1 MRINRD
7 FSRLKKRLEAE
18 LRNSADG
25 IPLATLKYLNNI
37 PQQTISHYLRQRTG
51 IVKIGSAR
59 ASKYKLIDEILFDKS
74 KLNIVYN
81 NDEFE
86 VEFATNY
93 PKMEKLA
100 WDFLTKEN
108 PNLPFPK
115 TSVSETGNLIQ
126 KYEGQLK
133 DVIVVQIGNGIT
145 VDDLEKN
152 ICPFQPQE
160 KEILSKTLEMYNIM
174 TASQFTGDLLLWVDT
189 NLRVHCIPLFFT
201 LVPALNAPLMYMVAT
216 QNKMLAQKFWK
227 RNWHACQ
234 MDALEESL
242 YQIADVF

>member
-1 MRINRD
+1 M
-7 FSRLKKRLEAE
+7 
-18 LRNSADG
+18 
-25 IPLATLKYLNNI
+25 
-37 PQQTISHYLRQRTG
+37 RQRTG

-81 NDEFE
+81 NNGFE
-86 VEFATNY
+86 VEFLAQY
-93 PKMEKLA
+93 PKLEKLA
-100 WDFLTKEN
+100 WDFLVAEN
-108 PNLPFPK
+108 PNLQFPK
-115 TSVSETGNLIQ
+115 TRISKNGNLIQ
-126 KYEGQLK
+126 TYRGKIK

-145 VDDLEKN
+145 VDKKN

-160 KEILSKTLEMYNIM
+160 KEILVKTLEMYNIM

-189 NLRVHCIPLFFT
+189 NLRVHCIPLSFT
-201 LVPALNAPLMYMVAT
+201 LVPALNVPLMYTVAT

-234 MDALEESL
+234 IGEIESLL

>member
-18 LRNSADG
+18 LRNSAGG
-25 IPLATLKYLNNI
+25 IPISDFKYLKSI

-51 IVKIGSAR
+51 IVKIGNAR
-59 ASKYKLIDEILFDKS
+59 STKYKLIDNILFDKS

-100 WDFLTKEN
+100 WDFLVAEN

-115 TSVSETGNLIQ
+115 TQISANGNLIQ
-126 KYEGQLK
+126 KYSGEIK
-133 DVIVVQIGNGIT
+133 DVIIVRVEDEVSIG
-145 VDDLEKN
+145 DLEKS
-152 ICPFQPQE
+152 ICPFLATE
-160 KEILSKTLEMYNIM
+160 KETLVKILEMYNIM
-174 TASQFTGDLLLWVDT
+174 TASQFTGDLLLCIDAD
-189 NLRVHCIPLFFT
+189 LRLHCIPLRFS
-201 LVPALNAPLMYMVAT
+201 LAPNLNNPLMYGVAV
-216 QNKMLAQKFWK
+216 QNRCLAKKFWH

>member
-1 MRINRD
+1 MRINRN
-7 FSRLKKRLEAE
+7 FSRLKKRLDAE
-18 LRNSADG
+18 LRNSTGG
-25 IPLATLKYLNNI
+25 IPISDFKYLKSI

-115 TSVSETGNLIQ
+115 TSISETGNINQ
-126 KYEGQLK
+126 RYKGQLK

-160 KEILSKTLEMYNIM
+160 KEILVKTLEMYNIM
-174 TASQFTGDLLLWVDT
+174 TTSQFVGDLFLWIDFD
-189 NLRVHCIPLFFT
+189 LRLHCIPLSFT

>member
-7 FSRLKKRLEAE
+7 FIRLKKRLEAE
-18 LRNSADG
+18 LRNSAGG
-25 IPLATLKYLNNI
+25 IPLTPLKYLNKI

-59 ASKYKLIDEILFDKS
+59 ASKYKLIDEMLFDKS

-100 WDFLTKEN
+100 WDFLVEEN
-108 PNLPFPK
+108 PNLQFPK
-115 TSVSETGNLIQ
+115 TRISKNGNLIQ
-126 KYEGQLK
+126 TYRGKIK
-133 DVIVVQIGNGIT
+133 DVIVVEIGNGIT

-160 KEILSKTLEMYNIM
+160 KEILVKTLEMYNIM
-174 TASQFTGDLLLWVDT
+174 TASQFAGDLFLWIDFD
-189 NLRVHCIPLFFT
+189 LRLHCIPLSFT
-201 LVPALNAPLMYMVAT
+201 LVPALNVPLMYTVAT

-234 MDALEESL
+234 MREIESL
-242 YQIADVF
+242 LYQVADVF

>member
-18 LRNSADG
+18 LRNSAYG
-25 IPLATLKYLNNI
+25 IPISDFKYLKSI

-59 ASKYKLIDEILFDKS
+59 STKYKLIDDILFDKS

-126 KYEGQLK
+126 THNGKIK
-133 DVIVVQIGNGIT
+133 DVIVVRVEDEVSIG
-145 VDDLEKN
+145 DLEKS

-160 KEILSKTLEMYNIM
+160 KELLSKTLEMYNIM
-174 TASQFTGDLLLWVDT
+174 TTSQFVGDLFLWIDFD
-189 NLRVHCIPLFFT
+189 LRLHCIPLSFT
-201 LVPALNAPLMYMVAT
+201 LVPALNVPLMYTVAT

>member
-1 MRINRD
+1 MLL
-7 FSRLKKRLEAE
+7 FLEA
-18 LRNSADG
+18 
-25 IPLATLKYLNNI
+25 
-37 PQQTISHYLRQRTG
+37 
-51 IVKIGSAR
+51 
-59 ASKYKLIDEILFDKS
+59 
-74 KLNIVYN
+74 
-81 NDEFE
+81 
-86 VEFATNY
+86 
-93 PKMEKLA
+93 
-100 WDFLTKEN
+100 EN
-108 PNLPFPK
+108 PNLQFPK
-115 TSVSETGNLIQ
+115 TRISKNGNLIQ

-133 DVIVVQIGNGIT
+133 DIIVVQIGNGIT

-160 KEILSKTLEMYNIM
+160 KEALVKTLEMCNIM
-174 TASQFTGDLLLWVDT
+174 TASQFVGDLFLWIDFD
-189 NLRVHCIPLFFT
+189 LRLHCIPLFFT

>member
-7 FSRLKKRLEAE
+7 FIRLKKRLEAE
-18 LRNSADG
+18 LRNSAGG
-25 IPLATLKYLNNI
+25 IPLTPLKYLNKI

-59 ASKYKLIDEILFDKS
+59 ASKYKLIDEMLFDKS

-100 WDFLTKEN
+100 WDFLVEEN
-108 PNLPFPK
+108 PNLQFPK
-115 TSVSETGNLIQ
+115 TRISKNGNLIQ
-126 KYEGQLK
+126 TYRGKIK
-133 DVIVVQIGNGIT
+133 DVIVVEIGNGIT

-160 KEILSKTLEMYNIM
+160 KEILVKTLEMYNIM
-174 TASQFTGDLLLWVDT
+174 TASQFAGDLFLWIDFD
-189 NLRVHCIPLFFT
+189 LRLHCIPLSFT
-201 LVPALNAPLMYMVAT
+201 LVPALNVPLMYTVAT

-234 MDALEESL
+234 IGEIESL
-242 YQIADVF
+242 LYQVADVF

>member
-25 IPLATLKYLNNI
+25 IPLTTLKYLNNI
-37 PQQTISHYLRQRTG
+37 PQQTISHYLRKRSG
-51 IVKIGSAR
+51 IIKIGSAR
-59 ASKYKLIDEILFDKS
+59 ATKYKLIDEILFDKS

-81 NDEFE
+81 NNGFE
-86 VEFATNY
+86 VEFLAQY
-93 PKMEKLA
+93 PKLEKLA
-100 WDFLTKEN
+100 WDFLVAEN
-108 PNLPFPK
+108 PNLQFPK
-115 TSVSETGNLIQ
+115 TRISKNGNLIQ
-126 KYEGQLK
+126 TYRGKIK

-145 VDDLEKN
+145 VDKKN

-160 KEILSKTLEMYNIM
+160 KEILVKTLEMYNIM
-174 TASQFTGDLLLWVDT
+174 TASQFTGDLLLCIDAD
-189 NLRVHCIPLFFT
+189 LRLHCIPLRFS
-201 LVPALNAPLMYMVAT
+201 LAPNLNNPLMYGVAV
-216 QNKMLAQKFWK
+216 QNRCLAKKFWH

-234 MDALEESL
+234 IGEIESLL